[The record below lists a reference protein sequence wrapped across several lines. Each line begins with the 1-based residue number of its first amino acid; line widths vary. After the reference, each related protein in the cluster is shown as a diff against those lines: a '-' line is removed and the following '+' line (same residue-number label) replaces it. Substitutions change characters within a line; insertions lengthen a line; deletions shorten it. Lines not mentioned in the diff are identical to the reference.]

1 MPCPIEIR
9 SNLFNEVLVKATP
22 ARSMSLE
29 GARQLART
37 INKEYKADV
46 VTIELSDVVEVGVS
60 IPESL
65 VKEYYESEL
74 KIEMR
79 EIAQAE
85 EEARAVQRADAERAG
100 LEYSDEYLMDDNT
113 LAEIFTNEQVEAA
126 RDQEIA
132 MKLGQKYKNAFGIDY
147 KTITPAEAAV
157 ILQDSPTPF
166 TVGTAAFF
174 YGNQVYFVKGYFN
187 SSSVMHEFSHPL
199 IKGIQYQNPK
209 LFENLYAQLATSA
222 NGQAAIQYVRDQ
234 YPELQEGSTRF
245 KEEAIVTAMEMDA
258 QMKLDK
264 IKSDDTAFSKF
275 IQNLLYALKQVIKA
289 LTKKV
294 NLQKLD
300 TTTTVEDLV
309 DMMIN
314 EDFVIQG
321 LSFQPT
327 LFAEFKKE
335 TDQFLKELEE
345 ATPKN
350 LLKTIDKFHN
360 EMSFQLGQLRNS
372 PKKLKTELGKDGI
385 DLIKNIRDYVKGYKT
400 SGEVSDEEL
409 DELIEALQ
417 KDQRDLRVRSLAF
430 INSLAEL
437 NIFAR
442 RVEKIMKDL
451 RTSKAYLTE
460 EGNQK
465 IQYYKQFMERQ
476 VKFLRDVN
484 KQIGLDPSNE
494 LSKKIYSIKG
504 IMENSMENA
513 KEMTFDYIKEFLLDK
528 TQVMQKNVKEKFV
541 NRISEILKADGYTE
555 AESENIVRELLDKI
569 DVDKEKNFTEEMLG
583 LPNKTSRFKYYKE
596 AIQNYNANKI
606 LEETID
612 DYLRGHVKD
621 LGMAGAMLNPLG
633 NINDLFGSFVK
644 YMRNKISDAE
654 VKSQQE
660 QMKFVQSL
668 VPHLN
673 ALGWSPNN
681 TSQLADLVLFV
692 DKEGVIDENGNYE
705 EFEVYSY
712 IDKFKNWRAD
722 KAKLQADL
730 KKAKLKGDKEAIK
743 ESMQAMRDFDRDYM
757 VRRYKDEV
765 YDVQNIWL
773 QDNVIYDPSL
783 KRDVVISSSVALD
796 AFTEKKDAI
805 AELSTYN
812 SSDFTT
818 LEDLLEFTPSAAAK
832 IKYNEL
838 FNLFDNNGNF
848 KQGEELQ
855 KVLVRRYHREQS
867 RKFNESVSNVER
879 FQKDFDNFVNQEL
892 AGLGITFDSDPE
904 RYEAEVK
911 KFLDKNTRIA
921 YDDSY
926 FQDRN
931 RIMNNIQKI
940 NDKAKG
946 ADISIKLAALYEQ
959 RSHIVNKV
967 TDKDGE
973 PNGTELPLDSL
984 KRLKSIEE
992 EIVDLQDQFDKK
1004 TGLSKD
1010 EARKLRYYE
1019 EVIIGNGNASKMT
1032 AEQKLEYSNL
1042 SSKAKAF
1049 GLSDIEISFL
1059 RNQFR
1064 QLAEMTNTFAT
1075 DYYVQAFNTA
1085 LGESDVPEITLDTAD
1100 DWING
1105 DQVIAAKTGN
1115 SRFAEWFDRNHYM
1128 KRGYNPTTEK
1138 YEDMYYRTKAW
1149 SVSRPSDEKYMKKT
1163 TIADPSTGKEIIV
1176 NGVPI
1181 AKYSFTRIKDE
1192 FRTGY
1197 NEQTKKVELEVGVHI
1212 DNRGNFLPKELP
1224 VGDPNGKYMN
1234 EKYYEIKRKGGPQ
1247 FQLLETIKKERIKA
1261 QENSPYASRLYYDF
1275 ARFRITENLEYFQ
1288 SGNLTKDIKDK
1299 KSAIGDSL
1307 KAMVTE
1313 TADDAE
1319 RGANSIEKFLFVPTD
1334 LQGNPI
1340 SRVPV
1345 RGLYKLD
1352 VNVVSKDVLRSEL
1365 NYMNSLDVQKVLIE
1379 SEPTVKALV
1388 DILGDPENALDRL
1401 NTASSTLSKAQDK
1414 AAVFLKRETN
1424 NRLQV
1429 AKDFMDRTF
1438 YGQNVSEFQQEN
1450 PVFSKFVRG
1459 SMGAASFAFYNLN
1472 PVSTLKNKLGMN
1484 FQKMVYTAGGKYI
1497 NFSSIARGKIKA
1509 TKAIFEYATTAAYS
1523 RGVKSLEMQ
1532 MADAFDMAPGKAKKD
1547 IGVSASNTAFKQ
1559 LLDGAWMYSDRKL
1572 TEFQGALEL
1581 GYSLLDWQMVDQIQ
1595 PDGSSVEQIRYV
1607 DAFETDADGI
1617 AKLKAGINPEWAMTY
1632 TDHVVE
1638 DGDTLES
1645 LAKKY
1650 NIPVEDLT
1658 AKNKLDKN
1666 AKLEEGQSII
1676 ISRNEKFNMMKLR
1689 IASANKKL
1697 NGTVGAIESPTAEKN
1712 LLYDVFTFSRKFGT
1726 GMFLSRFQ
1734 TDTSKGNRFGEVWDW
1749 DLDETTRGKYVTF
1762 LDNMYKLMTD
1772 GRNYYPIMTED
1783 EKSAFR
1789 EVVFEGVSLFLM
1801 GLAVSL
1807 LFGFSGDDEDRFQ
1820 KLKEREAKYGRAGWL
1835 ANHML
1840 YQLIMVQKEN
1850 STMIPL
1856 PGMGAGDWLDF
1867 TKTSTIAMG
1876 PTLELY
1882 LKIVK
1887 DMYYIVTGNDKA
1899 VYQQEVGPYE
1909 WQEEGH
1915 YKLWNHI
1922 GSIFG
1927 VSGKNASPY
1936 WAIKKNEI
1944 FTNLKG

>member
-9 SNLFNEVLVKATP
+9 SNLFNEVLEKATP
-22 ARSMSLE
+22 ARSMSIQ
-29 GARQLART
+29 GARDLART
-37 INKEYKADV
+37 INREYGADV
-46 VTIELSDVVEVGVS
+46 VTVELGDVVDINVS

-65 VKEYYESEL
+65 VKTYYDSEL
-74 KIEMR
+74 MIEIR
-79 EIAQAE
+79 EIQKAE
-85 EEARAVQRADAERAG
+85 EDARAIQREDAERAG
-100 LEYSDEYLMDDNT
+100 IPYDDDYLKDEEA
-113 LAEIFTNEQVEAA
+113 AEIFTNEKVQEA
-126 RDQEIA
+126 RDLEVA

-147 KTITPAEAAV
+147 KIVTPSEAAV
-157 ILQDSPTPF
+157 ILKDSPTPF
-166 TVGTAAFF
+166 AVGTAGFF

-187 SSSVMHEFSHPL
+187 SNSVMHEFSHPL

-209 LFENLYAQLATSA
+209 LFENLYAQLSISV
-222 NGQAAIQYVRDQ
+222 NGQAAIQYVRDE
-234 YPELQEGSTRF
+234 YPELQEGTPRF

-258 QMKLDK
+258 QMKLEN
-264 IKSDDTAFSKF
+264 IKSDDSAFNKF

-289 LTKKV
+289 LTKRV

-314 EDFVIQG
+314 EDFVIEG

-335 TDQFLKELEE
+335 TDQFLKELQE

-350 LLKTIDKFHN
+350 LVKTIDKFHN

-372 PKKLKTELGKDGI
+372 PKKLKAELGKDGI

-409 DELIEALQ
+409 EELIEALQ
-417 KDQRDLRVRSLAF
+417 KDERDLRVRSLAF

-437 NIFAR
+437 NVFAR

-451 RTSKAYLTE
+451 RTSKAYLTDD
-460 EGNQK
+460 GNQK

-476 VKFLRDVN
+476 VKFLRDVS

-504 IMENSMENA
+504 LMENNIESA
-513 KEMTFDYIKEFLLDK
+513 KEMTFDYVKDFLLDK
-528 TQVMQKNVKEKFV
+528 TQVMQRNVKEKFT
-541 NRISEILKADGYTE
+541 NRIGELMKADGYTE
-555 AESENIVRELLDKI
+555 AEIERVTQELLDKLDI
-569 DVDKEKNFTEEMLG
+569 DKERNFTEEMLG

-606 LEETID
+606 LEDTID

-644 YMRNKISDAE
+644 YMRNKIADAE
-654 VKSQQE
+654 VVSQQE

-668 VPHLN
+668 VPFLN
-673 ALGWSPNN
+673 ALGYNPND
-681 TSQLADLVLFV
+681 TSQLADLVMFV
-692 DKEGVIDENGNYE
+692 DKEGVVDENGNYE
-705 EFEVYSY
+705 EYEVYSY
-712 IDKFKNWRAD
+712 IDKFKNWRSD

-730 KKAKLKGDKEAIK
+730 KKAKIKGDKEATK
-743 ESMQAMRDFDRDYM
+743 AAMQAMRDFERDYM

-765 YDVQNIWL
+765 FDVQNIWL
-773 QDNVIYDPSL
+773 QDNVIYDPST
-783 KRDVVISSSVALD
+783 KKDIIISSDIALD
-796 AFTEKKDAI
+796 AFTERKAAI

-818 LEDLLEFTPSAAAK
+818 MEDLLEFTPSAAAK

-838 FNLFDNNGNF
+838 YNLYDNDGKF

-855 KVLVRRYHREQS
+855 RVLVRRYHREQS

-931 RIMNNIQKI
+931 RIMDNIQKI

-946 ADISIKLAALYEQ
+946 ADISIRLAALYEQ

-984 KRLKSIEE
+984 KRLKSLEE
-992 EIVDLQDQFDKK
+992 EIVELQDQFDKK

-1019 EVIIGNGNASKMT
+1019 DFVIGKGKASTMT
-1032 AEQKLEYSNL
+1032 TEQKTEYADL

-1049 GLSDIEISFL
+1049 GLSDTEIAFL

-1064 QLAEMTNTFAT
+1064 QLAELTNTFAT
-1075 DYYVQAFNTA
+1075 DYYVEAFNTA
-1085 LGESDVPEITLDTAD
+1085 LGDSDVAPITIDTAD
-1100 DWING
+1100 DWINS
-1105 DQVIAAKTGN
+1105 DQVIAAKLGN

-1128 KRGYNPTTEK
+1128 KKAYNPKTEK
-1138 YEDMYYRTKAW
+1138 FEDMYIRTKAW

-1163 TIADPSTGKEIIV
+1163 TIKDPSTGKDIVV
-1176 NGVPI
+1176 NGVPV
-1181 AKYSFTRIKDE
+1181 AKYSYTRIRDE
-1192 FRTGY
+1192 YRTGY
-1197 NEQTKKVELEVGVHI
+1197 NPATKKVELEVGVHI
-1212 DNRGNFLPKELP
+1212 DNRGNFLPKE
-1224 VGDPNGKYMN
+1224 VAIGSTNSKYMN
-1234 EKYYEIKRKGGPQ
+1234 EKYYELKRQGGPQ
-1247 FQLLETIKKERIKA
+1247 FQLLEAIKKQRLKA
-1261 QENSPYASRLYYDF
+1261 QENSPYASRLYLDF
-1275 ARFRITENLEYFQ
+1275 ARFRITENLEYLQ

-1299 KSAIGDSL
+1299 KSSITESL

-1319 RGANSIEKFLFVPTD
+1319 RGANHIEKFLFVPTD

-1340 SRVPV
+1340 SKVPV

-1352 VNVVSKDVLRSEL
+1352 INVVSKDVLRSEL
-1365 NYMNSLDVQKVLIE
+1365 NYMNSLDIQKVLIE
-1379 SEPTVKALV
+1379 AEPTAKALIDV
-1388 DILGDPENALDRL
+1388 LGDPENALDKL
-1401 NTASSTLSKAQDK
+1401 NVASSTLSKAQDK

-1438 YGQNVSEFQQEN
+1438 YGQNVSEFQEEN

-1484 FQKMVYTAGGKYI
+1484 FQKMIFTAGGKYI
-1497 NFSSIARGKIKA
+1497 NFPSIARGKVRA
-1509 TKAIFEYATTAAYS
+1509 TKAIFEYATTGAYA

-1532 MADAFDMAPGKAKKD
+1532 MADAFDMAPGKAKKE
-1547 IGVSASNTAFKQ
+1547 IGKSHTNTKVKQ

-1572 TEFQGALEL
+1572 TEFQGSLEL
-1581 GYSLLDWQMVDQIQ
+1581 GYSMLDWQMIDQIQ
-1595 PDGSSVEQIRYV
+1595 PDGSVTQIRYV

-1617 AKLKAGINPEWAMTY
+1617 AKLKPGINPEWGMTY
-1632 TDHVVE
+1632 VDHVVE
-1638 DGDTLES
+1638 DGDTLAS

-1650 NIPVEDLT
+1650 NMTVEELA
-1658 AKNKLDKN
+1658 AKNKIDVN
-1666 AKLEEGQSII
+1666 AKIEEGQSLV

-1697 NGTVGAIESPTAEKN
+1697 NGTVGAIESATAEKY

-1734 TDTSKGNRFGEVWDW
+1734 TDTSKENRFGEVWDW
-1749 DLDETTRGKYVTF
+1749 DLDETTRGKYITF
-1762 LDNMYKLMTD
+1762 LDNMYKLITD
-1772 GRNYYPIMTED
+1772 GKNYYPIMTDD
-1783 EKSAFR
+1783 EKSAFK
-1789 EVVFEGVSLFLM
+1789 EVAFEGISLFLM
-1801 GLAVSL
+1801 GLAVSM
-1807 LFGFSGDDEDRFQ
+1807 LFGFDSDDEDRFQ

-1887 DMYYIVTGNDKA
+1887 DMFYIVTGNDKA
-1899 VYQQEVGPYE
+1899 VYKQEVGPYE
-1909 WQEEGH
+1909 WQDEGH
-1915 YKLWNHI
+1915 YKLWNHL

-1927 VSGKNASPY
+1927 LSGKNLSPY

>member
-1 MPCPIEIR
+1 MPCSIKIR
-9 SNLFNEVLVKATP
+9 SNLFNEVLAKATP
-22 ARSMSLE
+22 ARSMSIQ
-29 GARQLART
+29 GARELAKTLNR
-37 INKEYKADV
+37 EYGAGV
-46 VTIELSDVVEVGVS
+46 VTVELTDIIEVNIA

-65 VKEYYESEL
+65 VNTYYASEL
-74 KIEMR
+74 AIEMR
-79 EIAQAE
+79 ELAQAE
-85 EEARAVQRADAERAG
+85 KEARAMQREDAERAG
-100 LEYSDEYLMDDNT
+100 VEYTDDYLKDEDV
-113 LAEIFTNEQVEAA
+113 AEIFSEERVKAA

-147 KTITPAEAAV
+147 KIVSPAEAAM
-157 ILQDSPTPF
+157 ILKDSPTPF
-166 TVGTAAFF
+166 TVGTAGFF
-174 YGNQVYFVKGYFN
+174 YGNQVYFVNGYFN
-187 SSSVMHEFSHPL
+187 SNSVMHEFSHPL

-222 NGQAAIQYVRDQ
+222 NGQAAIQYVRDE
-234 YPELQEGSTRF
+234 YPELVEGSTRF

-258 QMKLDK
+258 EMKLNK
-264 IKSDDTAFSKF
+264 IKSDDSLFDKF
-275 IQNLLYALKQVIKA
+275 IQNLLYALRKVIKA
-289 LTKKV
+289 LTNKV

-300 TTTTVEDLV
+300 TTTTVDKLV

-314 EDFVIQG
+314 EDFVIEG

-350 LLKTIDKFHN
+350 LIKTIDKFHS

-409 DELIEALQ
+409 EELIEALQ
-417 KDQRDLRVRSLAF
+417 KDERDLRLRSLAF

-437 NIFAR
+437 NVFAR
-442 RVEKIMKDL
+442 RIEKIMNDL
-451 RTSKAYLTE
+451 RTSKAYQTE

-476 VKFLRDVN
+476 VKFLRDVS

-504 IMENSMENA
+504 LMENNIEKA
-513 KEMTFDYIKEFLLDK
+513 KDMTFDYVKDFLLDK
-528 TQVMQKNVKEKFV
+528 TEVMQKNVKEKLV
-541 NRISEILKADGYTE
+541 NKLNDLLKVDGYNE
-555 AESENIVRELLDKI
+555 AESQKIVQELLDKI
-569 DVDKEKNFTEEMLG
+569 DIDKVRNITEDTLG

-606 LEETID
+606 LEDTVD

-644 YMRNKISDAE
+644 YMRNKIADAE
-654 VKSQQE
+654 VQSQQE
-660 QMKFVQSL
+660 QMRFVQSL
-668 VPHLN
+668 VPYLN
-673 ALGWSPNN
+673 ALGYNPND

-692 DKEGVIDENGNYE
+692 DKEGVVDEEGNYE
-705 EFEVYSY
+705 EYEVYSY

-730 KKAKLKGDKEAIK
+730 KKAKIKGDKAAIK
-743 ESMQAMRDFDRDYM
+743 EAMQAMRDFERDYM

-765 YDVQNIWL
+765 FDVQNIWL
-773 QDNVIYDPSL
+773 QDNVIYDPSY
-783 KRDVVISSSVALD
+783 KKDVVISSDIALE
-796 AFTEKKDAI
+796 AFNEKKEAI

-818 LEDLLEFTPSAAAK
+818 MDDLLEFTPSAAAK

-838 FNLFDNNGNF
+838 FNLYDNDGKF
-848 KQGEELQ
+848 KQGNELQ

-879 FQKDFDNFVNQEL
+879 FQKDFDNFINQEL
-892 AGLGITFDSDPE
+892 AGLGITYDSDPE
-904 RYEAEVK
+904 RYDAEVK
-911 KFLDKNTRIA
+911 KFLDKNTRVA

-931 RIMNNIQKI
+931 RILDNIKKI

-946 ADISIKLAALYEQ
+946 ADISIRLAALYEQ
-959 RSHIVNKV
+959 RSHIINKV

-973 PNGTELPLDSL
+973 PNGTELPLESL

-1010 EARKLRYYE
+1010 ESRKLRYYE
-1019 EVIIGNGNASKMT
+1019 EFIIGKGKASTMT
-1032 AEQKLEYSNL
+1032 PEQKTEYANL

-1049 GLSDIEISFL
+1049 GLSDTEIAYL

-1064 QLAEMTNTFAT
+1064 NLAEMTNTFAT

-1085 LGESDVPEITLDTAD
+1085 LGDSDVAPITIGTAD
-1100 DWING
+1100 EWING
-1105 DQVIAAKTGN
+1105 DMVIAAKLGN
-1115 SRFAEWFDRNHYM
+1115 SRFSEWFDRNHYV
-1128 KRGYNPTTEK
+1128 KRAYNPSSEQ
-1138 YEDMYYRTKAW
+1138 YEEMYFRTKAW
-1149 SVSRPSDEKYMKKT
+1149 SISRPNDEKYMKKT
-1163 TIADPSTGKEIIV
+1163 TIKDPSTGKDIII
-1176 NGVPI
+1176 NGVPV
-1181 AKYSFTRIKDE
+1181 AKYSYTRIKDE
-1192 FRTGY
+1192 YRTGY
-1197 NEQTKKVELEVGVHI
+1197 NPATNKVELEVGVHI
-1212 DNRGNFLPKELP
+1212 DNRGNFLPKEVALNA
-1224 VGDPNGKYMN
+1224 PNAKYMN
-1234 EKYYEIKRKGGPQ
+1234 AQYYDLKAKGGPQ
-1247 FQLLETIKKERIKA
+1247 FQLLEALKKERLKA
-1261 QENSPYASRLYYDF
+1261 QENSPYASRLYMDF
-1275 ARFRITENLEYFQ
+1275 ARFRITENLEYLQ
-1288 SGNLTKDIKDK
+1288 SGNLSKDVKDK
-1299 KSAIGDSL
+1299 KSAISDSL
-1307 KAMVTE
+1307 KALVKQ
-1313 TADDAE
+1313 APDDAE
-1319 RGANSIEKFLFVPTD
+1319 RGANHIDKFLFVPTD

-1340 SRVPV
+1340 SKVPV

-1352 VNVVSKDVLRSEL
+1352 INVVSKDVLRSEL
-1365 NYMNSLDVQKVLIE
+1365 NYMNSLDIQKVLIE
-1379 SEPTVKALV
+1379 AEPTAKALV
-1388 DILGDPENALDRL
+1388 DVLSDPENSLDKL
-1401 NTASSTLSKAQDK
+1401 DMASSTLSKAQDK

-1429 AKDFMDRTF
+1429 ARDFMDRTF
-1438 YGQNVSEFQQEN
+1438 YGQAVSEFQQEN

-1484 FQKMVYTAGGKYI
+1484 FQKMIFTSGGKYI
-1497 NFSSIARGKIKA
+1497 SFPSIARGKVKA
-1509 TKAIFEYATTAAYS
+1509 TKAIFEYATKATYA
-1523 RGVKSLEMQ
+1523 RGIKSLDMQ
-1532 MADAFDMAPGKAKKD
+1532 IADAFDMAQGKAKKD
-1547 IGVSASNTAFKQ
+1547 IGKSATNTAVKQ

-1572 TEFQGALEL
+1572 TEFQGSLEL
-1581 GYSLLDWQMVDQIQ
+1581 GYSMLDWQMVDQIQ
-1595 PDGSSVEQIRYV
+1595 PDGSVSQIRYV

-1617 AKLKAGINPEWAMTY
+1617 AKLKAGINPEWGMTY
-1632 TDHVVE
+1632 VDHVVE
-1638 DGDTLES
+1638 AGDTLAS

-1650 NIPVEDLT
+1650 NMTVEELA
-1658 AKNKLDKN
+1658 AKNKID
-1666 AKLEEGQSII
+1666 AKASLEEGQSLV

-1697 NGTVGAIESPTAEKN
+1697 NGTVSAIESPTSEKF

-1734 TDTSKGNRFGEVWDW
+1734 SDLSKGNRFGEVWDW
-1749 DLDETTRGKYVTF
+1749 DLDESTRGKYITF
-1762 LDNMYKLMTD
+1762 LSSLNNLIRD
-1772 GRNYYPIMTED
+1772 GRNYYPTMTDD

-1789 EVVFEGVSLFLM
+1789 EVMFEGVSLFLM

-1807 LFGFSGDDEDRFQ
+1807 LFGFSGDDEDRFK
-1820 KLKEREAKYGRAGWL
+1820 KLKEREEKYGTAGWL

-1882 LKIVK
+1882 LKITK
-1887 DMYYIVTGNDKA
+1887 DMYYILTGNDKA

-1909 WQEEGH
+1909 WQDEGH
-1915 YKLWNHI
+1915 YKLWNHV

-1927 VSGKNASPY
+1927 LSGKNLSPY

-1944 FTNLKG
+1944 FTNLRG